1 MNIQTLQI
9 NNQKMSSRE
18 VSDID
23 PDDAM
28 VFPDITV
35 AVVYM
40 MHRYVTGLG
49 YKVAIPTRSD
59 AVFSVECAR
68 NTRQKAELLF
78 DGEVIEFNDSYE
90 EFVTAQEVLDF
101 YADSAS
107 IVKAYKEKAAVDD
120 FNAFIMDTKK
130 IIAEGGRASKAA
142 VKTYFILNTSTKLIK
157 IGRSVRPS
165 KRIKDI
171 QGMAGAKLELLAVI
185 DSDIEAE
192 LHIQFKQYR
201 RTGEWFEDKDSLI
214 AECIATLTSEGVS

>member
-1 MNIQTLQI
+1 MNIQTLQT
-9 NNQKMSSRE
+9 NNQTMSSRE
-18 VSDID
+18 VSDTN
-23 PDDAM
+23 PDDPMA
-28 VFPDITV
+28 FPDITV

-59 AVFSVECAR
+59 AVFSVECSR

-90 EFVTAQEVLDF
+90 EFVTAQEVEDF
-101 YADSAS
+101 YIDSAYA
-107 IVKAYKEKAAVDD
+107 VQKYKEKKAADD
-120 FNAFIMDTKK
+120 FNAFLRDAKK
-130 IIAEGGRASKAA
+130 TISKGVHGSKAA
-142 VKTYFILNTSTKLIK
+142 TKTYFILNTSTKLIK

-201 RTGEWFEDKDSLI
+201 RTGEWFEDKDGFI
-214 AECIATLTSEGVS
+214 AECIATLTSEGVA